1 MYEINWYRPGPR
13 HLRSQH
19 HSYRPSPATS
29 PSQGSSSYF
38 HPCKMLNINNRAGVT
53 VKMESQDCVLQWAM
67 VQMWTTL
74 INVKWL
80 NIDIN
85 QKIMMCSDFIVLVF
99 KQQGTKSVILGKKK
113 TFIEVMCHRWHP
125 TKTNGIQF
133 PFFVTVVRAN
143 VNGCWCCCIFLNQ
156 LQ

>member
-1 MYEINWYRPGPR
+1 MVLVSVMYEINWYRPGPR

-29 PSQGSSSYF
+29 PSQGFSSYF

-99 KQQGTKSVILGKKK
+99 KQQRTKSVLLGKKK
-113 TFIEVMCHRWHP
+113 HIYWGYVSQMTPNENRWDLISLFCH
-125 TKTNGIQF
+125 
-133 PFFVTVVRAN
+133 
-143 VNGCWCCCIFLNQ
+143 CCQSKC
-156 LQ
+156 